1 MKFKTKNNLLIYLVP
16 ALAALLLRIIL
27 LINWWDSPIRYYG
40 NIRGL
45 DMKTVLTTGQWLY
58 NGVSTFTA
66 YKALLC
72 IILFFSKG
80 MNSPETVVI
89 IQLIGGIILAPLV
102 AWCTLRIWGKT
113 YWALASGLLSA
124 LYAPALIYQV
134 LVLKESILSFF
145 ALFSLAAVLWAHKR
159 HFSAKSLWICGMFL
173 AVACT
178 CRINALPFCG
188 FASLWIIAS
197 LFKKL
202 KGKIKPVFIGSTF
215 LGLGILTIFIP
226 VSILNIYLTK
236 GNEFL
241 PVPVPQIS
249 YVSIIARIAKPTS
262 LNVQAVHIPKTEIKA
277 SQKSSV
283 VINMLRKSPKVFSA
297 SEVPNN
303 VNYYFL
309 KYKLFPLQYL
319 VGPLLLIPLATT
331 ALILLIL
338 NRGALR
344 KESILFVFIFSY
356 MLPMCYFVPLA
367 RYRLILVLAFCMLA
381 PYPVFA
387 IKKAWHDK
395 KNILILLPIIIFAIL
410 LYINLPVNNFLRST
424 DFVSYGKGMQFKTGK
439 SASALPYFYE
449 AYKMAPYK
457 QMTVVNLSETLL
469 KNRNPKGAIAILL
482 PAYKK
487 SPDNLAYRYYLGIAY
502 FFIAKA
508 KKAEQLFSTINP
520 NDLGDLKDKY
530 YFFYGASLRMQKKYK
545 AAAKLK
551 QKAIKDSNVKK

>member
-16 ALAALLLRIIL
+16 ALAALLVRIIL

-45 DMKTVLTTGQWLY
+45 DMQFILQAAKWFY
-58 NGVSTFTA
+58 NGDIVFTA
-66 YKALLC
+66 YRVLLF
-72 IILFFSKG
+72 IILFFNKG
-80 MNSPETVVI
+80 MNSPETVII
-89 IQLIGGIILAPLV
+89 IQLIGGIIVAPLV

-124 LYAPALIYQV
+124 LYAPALMYQ
-134 LVLKESILSFF
+134 LFVLKESILSFF
-145 ALFSLAAVLWAHKR
+145 ALLSLAAVLWAHKR

-173 AVACT
+173 AAACI
-178 CRINALPFCG
+178 CRINAIPFCG
-188 FASLWIIAS
+188 LASIWIMAS

-226 VSILNIYLTK
+226 VSIINTYLTK
-236 GNEFL
+236 GREVL
-241 PVPVPQIS
+241 PIQLPKMS
-249 YVSIIARIAKPTS
+249 YIAKVARIAKPVTM
-262 LNVQAVHIPKTEIKA
+262 NAQAVHIPTTEIKA
-277 SQKSSV
+277 SQKSTV
-283 VINMLRKSPKVFSA
+283 IINMLRKSPKVFSA
-297 SEVPNN
+297 SEIPNN

-395 KNILILLPIIIFAIL
+395 KNILILLPIVILAIL
-410 LYINLPVNNFLRST
+410 LYINLPLDNFLRST

-439 SASALPYFYE
+439 PASALPYFYE

-457 QMTVVNLSETLL
+457 QMTVVNLSDALL
-469 KNRNPKGAIAILL
+469 KDRNPKAAIAILL

-487 SPDNLAYRYYLGIAY
+487 SPKNLAYRYYLGIAY
-502 FFIAKA
+502 FFSAKA
-508 KKAEQLFSTINP
+508 KEAEQLFSTINP
-520 NDLGDLKDKY
+520 DDMGALKDKY

-545 AAAKLK
+545 AAAELK
-551 QKAIKDSNVKK
+551 QKATKDSNVKK